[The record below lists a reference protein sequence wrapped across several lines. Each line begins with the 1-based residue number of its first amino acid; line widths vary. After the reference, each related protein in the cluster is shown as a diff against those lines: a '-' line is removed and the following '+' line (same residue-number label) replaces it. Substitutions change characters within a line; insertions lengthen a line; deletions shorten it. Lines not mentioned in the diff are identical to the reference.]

1 MRTSRQTDHLTLSF
15 NLLECRILRHVLEQ
29 IRRNYTCRPEE
40 LDPRVASAWYSTR
53 GCKSAGMTAEE
64 TQEWVANLREIK
76 GNCLPLL
83 EQWCGQLA
91 APQEGHVQLRVKLHD
106 AATLLTALND
116 QRLLAASGSD
126 IGQTEMDLHS
136 PTDIATLPAAQQN
149 ALFQI
154 HFLALVMEE
163 ILAQLSDGSP

>member
-1 MRTSRQTDHLTLSF
+1 MRTSRQTHHLTLSF
-15 NLLECRILRHVLEQ
+15 NLLEGRILRHVLEQ
-29 IRRNYTCRPEE
+29 IRRNYTVDPEE
-40 LDPRVASAWYSTR
+40 LDPRVAAAWYSTR

-64 TQEWVANLREIK
+64 TREWVANLREIK

-83 EQWCGQLA
+83 EEWCGQLA
-91 APQEGHVQLRVKLHD
+91 APQEGSVQWRVKLDD
-106 AATLLTALND
+106 APTLLTTLND

-136 PTDIATLPAAQQN
+136 PTDIATLPAAQQV

-154 HFLALVMEE
+154 NFLQFVMED
-163 ILAQLSDGSP
+163 ILAQLPHGS